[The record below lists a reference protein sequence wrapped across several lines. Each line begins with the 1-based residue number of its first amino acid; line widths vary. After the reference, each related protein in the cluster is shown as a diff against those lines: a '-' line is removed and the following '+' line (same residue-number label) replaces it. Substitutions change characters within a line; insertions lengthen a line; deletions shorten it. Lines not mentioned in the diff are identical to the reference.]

1 MRVTVKTVLIL
12 FLSLFTSSAISAQN
26 RGDIEAINQLLDR
39 YGALEEAMDMMTQA
53 TLMSEDRVWVGDGV
67 GRRTDQSKNMIIQQ
81 ATFDLLKETVPGIR
95 WFVED
100 RDRLIRFYGNGN
112 VAVVSFFRYATYL
125 VPPETPPEIAEG
137 FADSPPTAFT
147 AVMEK
152 SGGEWKIV
160 HTHVSNLVPPAAG

>member
-1 MRVTVKTVLIL
+1 MRFAVKTTLIV
-12 FLSLFTSSAISAQN
+12 FVSLLTYPGLSAQN

-39 YGALEEAMDMMTQA
+39 YGALEEAMDMMAQA
-53 TLMSEDRVWVGDGV
+53 TLMSEDRVWVGDGA
-67 GRRTDQSKNMIIQQ
+67 GRRTDQSKNMTIQQ
-81 ATFDLLKETVPGIR
+81 ATFDLLQETVPGIR

-100 RDRLIRFYGNGN
+100 RDRLIRFYGNGD

-137 FADSPPTAFT
+137 FAAPAPTAFT

-152 SGGEWKIV
+152 SGGEWQIV
-160 HTHVSNLVPPAAG
+160 HTHVSNLVPPAVG